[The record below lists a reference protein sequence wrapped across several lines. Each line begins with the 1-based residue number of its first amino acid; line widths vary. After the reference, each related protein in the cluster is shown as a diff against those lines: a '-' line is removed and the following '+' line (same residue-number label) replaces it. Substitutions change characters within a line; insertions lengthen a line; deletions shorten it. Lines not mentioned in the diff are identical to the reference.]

1 MQVWM
6 DQVSQWWS
14 AAVSSGLAT
23 IAGMNLTT
31 IGLTIKAWLGNVS
44 TTKVVSSLS
53 NDVAVMNDKIAP
65 LNERLASIE
74 AKLDALMTGVNGAFM
89 ATNII
94 GQNSSIAV
102 NAKAELAT
110 LSAAVSPIL
119 LGKKAIENQL
129 AEISNKVSAPIVDA
143 DKKLQAKK
151 DELTKQANEQVAKAA
166 DAIKAAKDSFF
177 DKFKGVVVESI
188 DSAKE
193 SLTPSDKS

>member
-129 AEISNKVSAPIVDA
+129 AEISNKVSAPIGDA

-151 DELTKQANEQVAKAA
+151 DELTKLATDQINQATSKLES
-166 DAIKAAKDSFF
+166 AKDTFF
-177 DKFKGVVVESI
+177 DKLQNAASNAIESV
-188 DSAKE
+188 KT
-193 SLTPSDKS
+193 SLNPNDKA